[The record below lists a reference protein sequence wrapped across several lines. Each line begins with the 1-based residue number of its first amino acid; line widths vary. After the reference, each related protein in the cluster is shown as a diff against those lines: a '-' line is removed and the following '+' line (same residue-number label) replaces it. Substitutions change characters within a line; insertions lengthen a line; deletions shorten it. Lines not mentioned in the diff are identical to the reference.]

1 MQNNIFIST
10 LLLLAFSA
18 FASILVFNYS
28 IKFSRRLGLV
38 DKPNHRKV
46 HRKPIPVVGGF
57 AIGFSLFLVYAV
69 SHHLQ
74 QFVTQHCAIAA
85 SLLVLL
91 VMGIFDD
98 KYSLSVKLRLGIE
111 LLCAFA
117 VAYSGIRLTSL
128 HGLFGIQHLP
138 VLLQYIV
145 TIFLIVS
152 ITNAFNLMDGI
163 DGLVGAVSLVNTV
176 LLSFAF
182 IMLGEYQWLYLM
194 LPLLVSLLVFLSYNW
209 NPAKIFMGDAG
220 SLLLGFLF
228 TASGIFLI
236 EKSFTISAVNA
247 TPEAIITLVSAC
259 LMIPVMDTIRVF
271 VQRAKQGKS
280 PFAADKTHLHHLF
293 LSLNISHANAA
304 KKILLLHC
312 AIIFSSVLLIQW
324 MSVSS
329 VIMIQVMMSVVYTVL
344 LKFVN
349 NFFHW
354 FRFIRKYELE

>member
-138 VLLQYIV
+138 VL
-145 TIFLIVS
+145 
-152 ITNAFNLMDGI
+152 
-163 DGLVGAVSLVNTV
+163 
-176 LLSFAF
+176 
-182 IMLGEYQWLYLM
+182 LGEYQWLYLM